1 MTNFNNQKFDAE
13 VEKRLDEIFPSK
25 IKVNKNVKKMREINP
40 IFSLK
45 KVLLSMEW
53 EVTDDILTEYLSE
66 IRKLK
71 RLFRNNK
78 YIQNLLELQYIYGRF
93 IKIYPHNIPL
103 KTYKILYTLYG
114 LTKKI
119 LFNNKLSNFEK
130 KKIVKQEIQKYKEI
144 KKYFTTTKKNIS
156 QDNIYKNSVQK
167 RFQISRNKDFK
178 EVIKK
183 NVKLYELEYIQHL
196 EQFLLEMKNFIKL
209 EMQSLK
215 NELFSGKGEI
225 KRIDRET

>member
-1 MTNFNNQKFDAE
+1 LTNFNNQKFDAE

-71 RLFRNNK
+71 RLFRKNK

-144 KKYFTTTKKNIS
+144 KKYF
-156 QDNIYKNSVQK
+156 
-167 RFQISRNKDFK
+167 FQISRNKDFK

-183 NVKLYELEYIQHL
+183 NVKLNELEYIQHL
-196 EQFLLEMKNFIKL
+196 DQILLEMKNFIKL